1 MATTTLLIPG
11 MSASS
16 TEAVA
21 IVEAIEIRKEKLENL
36 FAILKSPIPVAEFKM
51 LNIIFNLCNLLISKR
66 YYSKAKYYPY

>member
-21 IVEAIEIRKEKLENL
+21 IVEAMEIRNEKLENRD
-36 FAILKSPIPVAEFKM
+36 
-51 LNIIFNLCNLLISKR
+51 ISKATL
-66 YYSKAKYYPY
+66 SGVKEF

>member
-21 IVEAIEIRKEKLENL
+21 IVEAIEIRNEKLENL
-36 FAILKSPIPVAEFKM
+36 D
-51 LNIIFNLCNLLISKR
+51 ISKATL
-66 YYSKAKYYPY
+66 SGVKEF